1 MTRYRFKVI
10 DQGFDPGDPNEWGE
24 YVVTESSIEAARD
37 RAALEL
43 EDPEVNGG
51 TLTPPFILKLVS
63 AEPVT

>member
-43 EDPEVNGG
+43 EDPEVNG
-51 TLTPPFILKLVS
+51 PKRPRD
-63 AEPVT
+63 